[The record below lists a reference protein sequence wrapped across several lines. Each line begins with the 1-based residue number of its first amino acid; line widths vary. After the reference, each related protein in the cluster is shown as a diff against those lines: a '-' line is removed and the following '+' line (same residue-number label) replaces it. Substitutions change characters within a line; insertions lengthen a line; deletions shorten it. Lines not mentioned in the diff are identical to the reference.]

1 MIKSN
6 CRPSNRTNFSF
17 IKLIPILAFL
27 LICHSSISA
36 QTCDELV
43 CNGELQISLNA
54 ACELSLTPDML
65 LEAPEPGD
73 YEITVYDDDGDF
85 LRMGVLNGSDAGTTV
100 KYKISCGSNSCWGQ
114 IIVEA
119 NIIPMLAS
127 PCEAREDGSIPS
139 DCTLW
144 CSPSGVIPSTLVTP
158 AEAEA
163 AFGDCGPELLGDLV
177 VRETRT
183 GDICSDGGE
192 IVVLKYSGKVLM
204 HGSIRNVDILTQRYT
219 TLPLDVETLRFPI
232 DVDLNCDYVENI
244 RLPEGAA
251 PVNYE
256 FGSPLSVY
264 KSTKSVRT
272 AFPHFVDTH
281 DTILNIIEVY
291 DTIPVVVDQMLRD
304 TMIKEVI
311 NGQELWVL
319 KTIVDKVFIDSI
331 SITLDTIGKTNPV
344 VPIIDRVC
352 NVLVSYK
359 DIEFDA
365 CGQGKKII
373 REWTMIDWCDADIS
387 RTERQVI
394 EIKDLSAP
402 FVVERINGQF
412 VPVSR
417 LSDVTASV
425 EPWTCAAKVK
435 LPTLNIIDN
444 CDPDVSVSWYTDE
457 GIVKDGYLTDLWYD
471 QGPIE
476 VIGTVTDEC
485 GNSTDVRFNVV
496 VVDDV
501 PPVPVCEAGLSV
513 TLTGSEDDFGVA
525 KVYAEALNEG
535 SHDSGCGKVTVQV
548 IRMEDW
554 QDVVRDCNDNIVGY
568 QPVSCDPITE
578 LVNLGQTDRKG
589 RCTFDP
595 SNKENFGEVAVA
607 GDYVKFCCEDAGQ
620 IVTVV
625 LIVTDEAGNSNQ
637 CMIDINVQ
645 DKSRPALI
653 CEDRVIDCTDG
664 DPLEVPGMIGG
675 TCEGERS
682 YDVLLLNEQKGPNV
696 CAGGQVIREWY
707 VDNDA
712 SGDFNTGDAYCR
724 QVISVRA
731 DAKFDPY
738 TIKWPKHYDDGAIDG
753 INLECNSDGKQI
765 ETQTVVS
772 MGPAAACMPDEVS
785 DEPVWCDTDCGLV
798 GYSMEQD
805 TVRASDA
812 CLKIIQRWTIVDWC
826 TYDANGSDIDDENDS
841 ARDRFQAVEDWA
853 QGECASCPEF
863 GPVADPVYF
872 RYTDVDEDGYYTF
885 DQVIKVI
892 DDTAPTIEGPAE
904 YTVNTAGGA
913 TTKDDNTPC
922 TGSDVITASASDF
935 CGGEMTGSNLLQWII
950 TVSKNGEVV
959 ATKTVK
965 GPEASMDSQVGS
977 PGDEHII
984 TWRVKD
990 GCGNESSARTT
1001 VSFGDEKAPTPF
1013 CITGLTTKFMETTG
1027 MIAVWGKEFDFGSF
1041 DNCTATEDLRFTIV
1055 ATGEAPIRPGEA
1067 GFDDQNGITFS
1078 CNDFTS
1084 FEELDVWVWDA
1095 DGNGDFCS
1103 VGILLGDNDITCPEP
1118 NGEEPE
1124 EEEEG
1129 EEEEEVEEEENDGAG
1144 VMIAGQVQTG
1154 YGTMISNVEV
1164 TASTNLKEY
1173 PKQSMTDGNGAYAF
1187 ENNPLENNYKL
1198 TAAKDDTYL
1207 NGVSTLDL
1215 VFISQ
1220 HIVSSIEFDNA
1231 YDVIASDVSG
1241 DGRVSALDLTEL
1253 KRLILGV
1260 TDQLAN
1266 VAPWTFIKK
1275 DQVFFDELN
1284 PWPLVLDNTILD
1296 LSNNMMSESFI
1307 GVKMGD
1313 VNQSAS
1319 INGLQAAEIRSDKLI
1334 TFNIENQRLVKGD
1347 KVNVELSSNDFTNVF
1362 GYQMTLHHLGLRLT
1376 DVSSGSITIDGTSIN
1391 SMEELLT
1398 MSWYEPTAQ
1407 TATEGDM
1414 LFTLT
1419 FEATQDLELKESIFI
1434 SSEMTASEAYVGPYY
1449 ETIGVGVAFSND
1461 ISESI
1466 ELFQNTPNPF
1476 SSATRLG
1483 FNLPEGG
1490 QATVTIFDIAGKQL
1504 HVINGQ
1510 YTKGYNEIELMKTD
1524 LAGSGILYYQLI
1536 SGDYQTTK
1544 KMILID

>member
-6 CRPSNRTNFSF
+6 CPKNKRTKISWL
-17 IKLIPILAFL
+17 KLIPFLAL
-27 LICHSSISA
+27 LLTFHSSVSA
-36 QTCDELV
+36 QQCDELV
-43 CNGELQISLNA
+43 CNGELQISLNT
-54 ACELSLTPDML
+54 ACELALTPDIL

-73 YEITVYDDDGDF
+73 YEIEVYDEDGDF
-85 LRMGVLNGSDAGTTV
+85 LRMGVLNGSDAGKTV
-100 KYKISCGSNSCWGQ
+100 KYKISCGGNSCWGQ

-119 NIIPMLAS
+119 NIIPMLES
-127 PCEAREDGSIPS
+127 PCEARADGTIPP

-144 CSPSGVIPSTLVTP
+144 CSPSGVIPSSLVTP
-158 AEAEA
+158 AEAVA
-163 AFGDCGPELLGDLV
+163 AFGDCGPELLGELV
-177 VRETRT
+177 VRENRT

-192 IVVLKYSGKVLM
+192 IVELKYSGKVLM
-204 HGSIRNVDILTQRYT
+204 HGSIQNVDILTQRYT
-219 TLPLDVETLRFPI
+219 TLPLDVQTLRFPI
-232 DVDLNCDYVENI
+232 DIDLNCDYIENI
-244 RLPEGAA
+244 RLPEGEASI
-251 PVNYE
+251 NFE
-256 FGSPLSVY
+256 FGSPLSIY

-272 AFPHFVDTH
+272 AFPHFVDRH
-281 DTILNIIEVY
+281 DTILNIIEVF

-311 NGQELWVL
+311 NGEELWVL
-319 KTIVDKVFIDSI
+319 KTVVDKVFKDSI

-373 REWTMIDWCDADIS
+373 REWTMIDWCNADIS

-394 EIKDLSAP
+394 EIKDVSAP
-402 FVVERINGQF
+402 VVVERVNGEL
-412 VPVSR
+412 VPVSQ

-425 EPWTCAAKVK
+425 EPWTCGAKVK
-435 LPTLNIIDN
+435 LPELNIIDN
-444 CDPDVSVSWYTDE
+444 CDEDVSVSWYTDE
-457 GIVKDGYLTDLWYD
+457 GFVKDGYLVDLWYD

-476 VIGTVTDEC
+476 VIGTVTDDC
-485 GNSTDVRFNVV
+485 GNSTEVRFNVV

-513 TLTGSEDDFGVA
+513 TLTGTQDEFGVA

-535 SHDSGCGKVTVQV
+535 SHDSGCGKVTVTV

-554 QDVVRDCNDNIVGY
+554 QEVVRDCNDNIVGY

-578 LVNLGQTDRKG
+578 LVDLGETDRKG
-589 RCTFDP
+589 RCTFDAK
-595 SNKENFGEVAVA
+595 NKENFGEVAVP
-607 GDYVKFCCEDAGQ
+607 GDFVRFCCADAGK

-625 LIVTDEAGNSNQ
+625 LIVTDEAGNTNQ
-637 CMIDINVQ
+637 CMIEINVQ
-645 DKSRPALI
+645 DKSRPALV

-675 TCEGERS
+675 TCEGERT
-682 YDVLLLNEQKGPNV
+682 YDVLLLNEQKGANV
-696 CAGGQVIREWY
+696 CAGGQVVREWY
-707 VDNDA
+707 VDNDN

-724 QVISVRA
+724 QVISVKT

-738 TIKWPKHYDDGAIDG
+738 TIKWPKHYDDGELDG
-753 INLECNSDGKQI
+753 INLECDADDKVAS
-765 ETQTVVS
+765 TPTVVS
-772 MGPAAACMPDEVS
+772 MGSSAACMPDEVT

-812 CLKIIQRWTIVDWC
+812 CLKIIQRWTVVDWC
-826 TYDANGSDIDDENDS
+826 AYNANGSDIDDENDS
-841 ARDRFQAVEDWA
+841 SRDRFQPVEDWA
-853 QGECASCPEF
+853 QGQCAACPDY

-892 DDTAPTIEGPAE
+892 DDTAPTIDGPAE
-904 YTVNTAGGA
+904 YTVNTSGGA
-913 TTKDDNTPC
+913 TTKDDDTPC

-950 TVSKNGEVV
+950 TVSKDGEVV

-965 GPEASMDSQVGS
+965 GPEASMNSQEGS

-990 GCGNESSARTT
+990 GCGNESSARTV

-1013 CITGLTTKFMETTG
+1013 CVSGLTTTYMEATG

-1041 DNCTATEDLRFTIV
+1041 DNCTAAEDLQFTIV
-1055 ATGEAPIRPGEA
+1055 ADGEVPIRPSEA
-1067 GFDDQNGITFS
+1067 GFDDQIGITFN
-1078 CNDFTS
+1078 CNDFSS
-1084 FEELDVWVWDA
+1084 FQELDVWVWDA
-1095 DGNGDFCS
+1095 SGNGDFCS
-1103 VGILLGDNDITCPEP
+1103 VGILLGDNNNNCPEQT
-1118 NGEEPE
+1118 E
-1124 EEEEG
+1124 EEEEE
-1129 EEEEEVEEEENDGAG
+1129 EEEEEVNTGAG
-1144 VMIAGQVQTG
+1144 VMIAGQVQTS
-1154 YGTMISNVEV
+1154 YGTMIENVAV
-1164 TASTNLKEY
+1164 TATTNLTEY

-1198 TAAKDDTYL
+1198 TANKEDSYL

-1215 VFISQ
+1215 VFMSQ
-1220 HIVSSIEFDNA
+1220 HIVSIEEFDNA
-1231 YDVIASDVSG
+1231 YQVIASDVSG

-1253 KRLILGV
+1253 KKLILGV
-1260 TDQLAN
+1260 TDDLAS

-1284 PWPLVLDNTILD
+1284 PWPLVIDNVVLD
-1296 LSNNMMSESFI
+1296 LSNNMMTEDFI
-1307 GVKMGD
+1307 GIKMGD
-1313 VNQSAS
+1313 VNQSAAV
-1319 INGLQAAEIRSDKLI
+1319 NGLKSAEKRSDNQI
-1334 TFNIENQRLVKGD
+1334 TFNIDNQRLAKGE
-1347 KVNVELSSNDFTNVF
+1347 KVSVPVSSSNFAQVF

-1376 DVSSGSITIDGTSIN
+1376 DVNAGSIEIDETSIN
-1391 SMEELLT
+1391 AMDELFT
-1398 MSWYEPTAQ
+1398 MSWHDATAQ
-1407 TATEGDM
+1407 TATGEDV
-1414 LFTLT
+1414 LFTLY
-1419 FEATQDLELKESIFI
+1419 FEATQNVELKESIFV
-1434 SSEMTASEAYVGPYY
+1434 SSERTASEAYIGSDF
-1449 ETIGVGVAFSND
+1449 ETYGVDVTFNNTD
-1461 ISESI
+1461 NESI
-1466 ELFQNTPNPF
+1466 ALYQNTPNPF
-1476 SSATRLG
+1476 SSETRLG

-1490 QATVTIFDIAGKQL
+1490 QATVTVFDIAGKQL
-1504 HVINGQ
+1504 HRVNAQ
-1510 YTKGYNEIELMKTD
+1510 YAKGYNEIVLRKSD
-1524 LAGSGILYYQLI
+1524 LSSSGILYYQLE
-1536 SGDYQTTK
+1536 SGSYQATK